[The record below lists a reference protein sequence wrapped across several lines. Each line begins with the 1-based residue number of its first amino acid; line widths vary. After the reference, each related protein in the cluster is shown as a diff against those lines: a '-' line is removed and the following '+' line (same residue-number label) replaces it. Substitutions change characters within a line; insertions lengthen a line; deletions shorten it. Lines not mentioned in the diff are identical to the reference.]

1 MAAPVMSIM
10 ELQILHVTVQTAI
23 LAGIVQV
30 IIISSALTNKK
41 PVLRNLIVQIDRY
54 KCMLYASQAYFNS
67 QYMPMDSHHK
77 VCFYSAIIVN

>member
-1 MAAPVMSIM
+1 M
-10 ELQILHVTVQTAI
+10 ELQILPVTVQAAI

-67 QYMPMDSHHK
+67 QYMPMDSHPK
-77 VCFYSAIIVN
+77 FVFTQLS

>member
-1 MAAPVMSIM
+1 MSIM

-30 IIISSALTNKK
+30 IIISSALTDKK

-77 VCFYSAIIVN
+77 VCFYSAIIVNYTP